1 MGKPEVGEAKG
12 RGMVSRLVGFISERA
27 GNFLRLIRA
36 WLRIGPRLLATHWQ
50 RQVSRLLGFS
60 NDVNRQ
66 LGLPAQ
72 REIRGCLSCAR
83 VFYPGESFFS
93 CCDCAEKHDVC
104 DRCTITPVEAA
115 QGQAESQAQ
124 LGRGSITT
132 RNKSPTDK
140 RPHRMQAPLSRPLGA
155 ARQYPLLGSRGH
167 LEPDW
172 LLWFSRTSSI
182 C

>member
-1 MGKPEVGEAKG
+1 MGEAKG

-155 ARQYPLLGSRGH
+155 ARQYPLLGSRAGAIRARP
-167 LEPDW
+167 LP
-172 LLWFSRTSSI
+172 L
-182 C
+182 